1 LQGVFQQNLSRIFVE
16 VRAAMT
22 TLKVAPPAADAGFA
36 RLVADYLQ
44 DRRAGG
50 VSPKTVRIYD
60 DALSGVLLP
69 FCAHRKVSEPGR
81 ISNRLLNDLGAGLLD
96 GSLSRTGRPLSKAT
110 VHSYMRAVNTFIAW
124 ANAEAGE
131 TIDAKAKLPAAARH
145 VLDVLSRDE
154 VAAMEDAAT
163 TERDKLIVRLLFET
177 GMRLG
182 ELLAL
187 TGDDLQTTGGRSV
200 LMVRHGK
207 GDRGRLVPLSPAL
220 ARRLRRYAD
229 SRRRE
234 TRSDRLFL
242 GLRRRASSGE
252 FGPLTNSGAEQM
264 IHVLAETAGITKR
277 VYPHLLRHS
286 MATDFLRRGGNPI
299 LLQQILGH
307 TSLTMITQTYQ
318 HLTFGDAHDEL
329 MRVLLGD
336 ARR

>member
-1 LQGVFQQNLSRIFVE
+1 MSRLTV
-16 VRAAMT
+16 
-22 TLKVAPPAADAGFA
+22 LPAAPETAFS

-50 VSPKTVRIYD
+50 VSPKTIAIYA

-69 FCAHRKVSEPGR
+69 FCAARAVTEPAQLA
-81 ISNRLLNDLGAGLLD
+81 NRLLNDLGAGLLD
-96 GSLSRTGRPLSKAT
+96 GSLSRRGRPLSKAT
-110 VHSYMRAVNTFIAW
+110 VHSYMRAVNTFLEW
-124 ANAEAGE
+124 AGAQAGE
-131 TIDAKAKLPAAARH
+131 AVGGKGKLPAMARP
-145 VLDVLSRDE
+145 VLDVLSREE

-187 TGDDLQTTGGRSV
+187 RSDDLQTTGGRAV
-200 LMVRHGK
+200 LAVRHGK

-229 SRRRE
+229 HTRRE
-234 TRSDRLFL
+234 ARSDRLFL
-242 GLRRRASSGE
+242 GLRRRAATGE
-252 FGPLTNSGAEQM
+252 FEPLTLSGAEQM
-264 IHVLAETAGITKR
+264 IRNLAVVAGISKR

-286 MATDFLRRGGNPI
+286 MATDFLRRGGNPL

-307 TSLTMITQTYQ
+307 TSLAMITQTYQ

-336 ARR
+336 ARN

>member
-1 LQGVFQQNLSRIFVE
+1 
-16 VRAAMT
+16 M
-22 TLKVAPPAADAGFA
+22 AGRVTRRQTSEGGRFA
-36 RLVADYLQ
+36 LLVDDYLQ
-44 DRRAGG
+44 DRRARG
-50 VSPKTVRIYD
+50 VSPKTVAIYA

-69 FCAHRKVSEPGR
+69 FCSERAVTGPGQVT
-81 ISNRLLNDLGAGLLD
+81 NRLLNDLGAGLLD

-110 VHSYMRAVNTFIAW
+110 VHSYMRAVNTFLGWAGGEGGEVIA
-124 ANAEAGE
+124 
-131 TIDAKAKLPAAARH
+131 AKAKLPGMARP
-145 VLDVLSRDE
+145 VLDVLGRDE
-154 VAAMEDAAT
+154 VTAMEDVAT

-187 TGDDLQTTGGRSV
+187 TGTDLETTGGRSV
-200 LMVRHGK
+200 LTIRHGK

-229 SRRRE
+229 HGRRDA
-234 TRSDRLFL
+234 RSDRLFL
-242 GLRRRASSGE
+242 GLKRRAATGE
-252 FGPLTNSGAEQM
+252 FEPLTKSGAEQM
-264 IHVLAETAGITKR
+264 IRNLAVAAGINKR

-307 TSLTMITQTYQ
+307 TSLAMITQTYQ
-318 HLTFGDAHDEL
+318 HLTFGDAHDEM

-336 ARR
+336 GSR

>member
-1 LQGVFQQNLSRIFVE
+1 
-16 VRAAMT
+16 MT
-22 TLKVAPPAADAGFA
+22 TEKLRVVVAPAETAFA
-36 RLVADYLQ
+36 RLIADYLQ

-50 VSPKTVRIYD
+50 ASPKTVTIYA
-60 DALSGVLLP
+60 DALTSVLLP
-69 FCAHRKVSEPGR
+69 FCSARKVTDPPQVNS
-81 ISNRLLNDLGAGLLD
+81 RLLNDLGAGLLD
-96 GSLSRTGRPLSKAT
+96 GSLSRTRRPLSKAT
-110 VHSYMRAVNTFIAW
+110 VHSYMRAVNTFVAW
-124 ANAEAGE
+124 ANEQAGE
-131 TIDAKAKLPAAARH
+131 AITAKAKLPTMARG

-154 VAAMEDAAT
+154 VASMEDAAT

-187 TGDDLQTTGGRSV
+187 TGDDLQTTGARSV
-200 LMVRHGK
+200 LTVRHGK

-229 SRRRE
+229 RSRRDA
-234 TRSDRLFL
+234 RSERLFL
-242 GLRRRASSGE
+242 GLKRRASSGE
-252 FGPLTNSGAEQM
+252 FEPLTMSGAEQM
-264 IHVLAETAGITKR
+264 IRHLAVAAGITKR

-307 TSLTMITQTYQ
+307 TSLAMITQTYQ

-329 MRVLLGD
+329 MRVLHGD
-336 ARR
+336 ARN

>member
-1 LQGVFQQNLSRIFVE
+1 
-16 VRAAMT
+16 MT
-22 TLKVAPPAADAGFA
+22 TKKLRVVASPTETAFA

-50 VSPKTVRIYD
+50 ASAKTITIYA
-60 DALSGVLLP
+60 DALTSVLLP
-69 FCAHRKVSEPGR
+69 FCNARGVTDPAQVS
-81 ISNRLLNDLGAGLLD
+81 SRLLNDLGAGLLD

-110 VHSYMRAVNTFIAW
+110 VHSYMRAVNTFVAW
-124 ANAEAGE
+124 ANEQAGE
-131 TIDAKAKLPAAARH
+131 AITARAKLPTMARG

-154 VAAMEDAAT
+154 VAAMEDAAS

-187 TGDDLQTTGGRSV
+187 TGGDLQTTAGRAV
-200 LMVRHGK
+200 LTVRHGK

-220 ARRLRRYAD
+220 ARRVRRYAD
-229 SRRRE
+229 RARGD

-242 GLRRRASSGE
+242 GLRRRAASGE
-252 FGPLTNSGAEQM
+252 LEPLTMSGAEQM
-264 IHVLAETAGITKR
+264 IRHLAESAGISKR

-307 TSLTMITQTYQ
+307 TSLAMITQTYQ

-336 ARR
+336 ERR

>member
-1 LQGVFQQNLSRIFVE
+1 MSS
-16 VRAAMT
+16 
-22 TLKVAPPAADAGFA
+22 LKVVPAVADTAFS

-50 VSPKTVRIYD
+50 VSPKTVRIYA
-60 DALSGVLLP
+60 DALTGVLLP
-69 FCAHRKVSEPGR
+69 FCAARKVTEPAR
-81 ISNRLLNDLGAGLLD
+81 ITNRLLNDLGSGLID

-110 VHSYMRAVNTFIAW
+110 VHSYMRAVNTFVAW

-131 TIDAKAKLPAAARH
+131 TISAKAKLPTMARP
-145 VLDVLSRDE
+145 VLDVLSREE
-154 VAAMEDAAT
+154 VAAMEDAAS

-187 TGDDLQTTGGRSV
+187 TGDDIQTTGGRSV
-200 LMVRHGK
+200 LVVRHGK
-207 GDRGRLVPLSPAL
+207 GDRGRLVPLSPSL
-220 ARRLRRYAD
+220 ARRLGRYAD
-229 SRRRE
+229 HSRRD

-242 GLRRRASSGE
+242 GLKRRASTGE
-252 FGPLTNSGAEQM
+252 FEPLTSSGAEQM
-264 IHVLAETAGITKR
+264 IHVLAESAGISKR

>member
-1 LQGVFQQNLSRIFVE
+1 
-16 VRAAMT
+16 MT
-22 TLKVAPPAADAGFA
+22 TKKLRVVAAPAETAFA
-36 RLVADYLQ
+36 RLIADYLQ

-50 VSPKTVRIYD
+50 ASPKTVTIYA
-60 DALSGVLLP
+60 DALSSVLLP
-69 FCAHRKVSEPGR
+69 FCSARKVTDPAHVNS
-81 ISNRLLNDLGAGLLD
+81 RLLNDLGAGLLD

-110 VHSYMRAVNTFIAW
+110 VHSYMRAVNTFVAW
-124 ANAEAGE
+124 ANEQAGE
-131 TIDAKAKLPAAARH
+131 AITAKAKLPTMARG

-154 VAAMEDAAT
+154 VASMGDAAT
-163 TERDKLIVRLLFET
+163 SERDKLIVRLLFET

-187 TGDDLQTTGGRSV
+187 TGNDLQTTTGRSV
-200 LMVRHGK
+200 LTVRHGK
-207 GDRGRLVPLSPAL
+207 GDRGRLVPVSPAL

-229 SRRRE
+229 RSRQDA
-234 TRSDRLFL
+234 RSDRLFL
-242 GLRRRASSGE
+242 GLKRRASSGE
-252 FGPLTNSGAEQM
+252 FEPLTMSGAEQM
-264 IHVLAETAGITKR
+264 IRHLAVAAGISKR

-307 TSLTMITQTYQ
+307 TSLAMITQTYQ

-336 ARR
+336 ARN

>member
-1 LQGVFQQNLSRIFVE
+1 MATPRE
-16 VRAAMT
+16 TA
-22 TLKVAPPAADAGFA
+22 FA
-36 RLVADYLQ
+36 RLIADYLQ

-50 VSPKTVRIYD
+50 ASPKTVTIYA
-60 DALSGVLLP
+60 DALSSVLLP
-69 FCAHRKVSEPGR
+69 YCSARKVTDPAQVNS
-81 ISNRLLNDLGAGLLD
+81 RLLNDLGAGLLD

-110 VHSYMRAVNTFIAW
+110 VHSYMRAVNTFVAW
-124 ANAEAGE
+124 ANQQAGE
-131 TIDAKAKLPAAARH
+131 AITAKAKLPTMARG
-145 VLDVLSRDE
+145 VLDVLSREE
-154 VAAMEDAAT
+154 VARIEDAAS

-187 TGDDLQTTGGRSV
+187 TAGDLETTAGRSV
-200 LMVRHGK
+200 LTVRHGK

-229 SRRRE
+229 RTRRE
-234 TRSDRLFL
+234 ACSNKLFL
-242 GLRRRASSGE
+242 GLKRRASTGE
-252 FGPLTNSGAEQM
+252 FEPLTMSGAEQM
-264 IHVLAETAGITKR
+264 IRHLAMAAGITKR

-307 TSLTMITQTYQ
+307 TSLAMITQTYQ

-329 MRVLLGD
+329 MRVLRGD
-336 ARR
+336 DRH